1 MASGVF
7 MSWEGKGA
15 YRALVRVLAVIILYI
30 KGAIMSVRV
39 QQHCKTQAIEGR
51 GNALLG
57 PPRKTCQS
65 HVKPSHSH

>member
-7 MSWEGKGA
+7 MRWEGKGA
-15 YRALVRVLAVIILYI
+15 YRALARVLAVMIFYI
-30 KGAIMSVRV
+30 ECMTVLVRV
-39 QQHCKTQAIEGR
+39 QQHCKTQAIGGR

-65 HVKPSHSH
+65 HFNPSHSH